1 MKLIIPRLCIALS
14 VSLGFTSFDC
24 NAQTDSKNRPDI
36 KLENKAP
43 TIAPGTLSLIA
54 GSTEGPGWAD
64 GVGLQAQ
71 FSRSTLNDF
80 GVNSKGLVID
90 SSGNLY
96 IADTGNHII
105 RKMTPQGVVTTIAG
119 KAGQAGST
127 DGMNSTARFKFPS
140 GLAIDAKNNLY
151 VADVANSTIRKIS
164 PEGQVS
170 TVAGSPGQFAWAD
183 GQGASARFNRP
194 MGITANAA
202 GELFVTDMIN
212 YCIRKI
218 SPNGVVSTIA
228 GQPGKQ
234 GLRDGTG
241 TQAQFGVAKD
251 IAVDADGVLYVADE
265 SNNAIRKISNNG
277 VVSTLSLIVEPA
289 RFNED
294 EVASL
299 KEPDGLAIDSAGNL
313 YVTQGAIIRV
323 IDKNGKASVIAGHHK
338 AGHLDG
344 RGSDAIF
351 RAMGKPALDAAGNIY
366 VADDNFIRRINK
378 QGDVSTIAGQKLT
391 GGYVDGPGADA
402 RFDLPFALVAD
413 KQGNLYVSDHGNNVI
428 RKISPIGVV
437 STVAGMPGPSGQGH
451 QDGEA
456 RSAKFKG
463 VSNLAL
469 DDRGSLYVVEIDNRD
484 IRKLDSKGKVSTVV
498 SAPKEDFFIDGVQQ
512 VDNNFSPDRIA
523 INSAGKIFFSSRDVL
538 YQLNAKGQATVFAGN
553 RAYRRKDGIGEDAVF
568 LSMTNIAF
576 DYKGNMVVFD
586 DQVLRKISPT
596 ANVTSW
602 GEYGEEFI
610 VQKDYK
616 FLYYPKDIVI
626 DKNDDIYFTFDST
639 IRKRTAS
646 DTVTTLAGI
655 AHAHGTQ
662 LGLIGSLYDPSS
674 LVRLGPKTFAVIS
687 GNAVLKLQLP

>member
-1 MKLIIPRLCIALS
+1 MKLIIPRLCFAIS

-24 NAQTDSKNRPDI
+24 NAQTDSKNRPVI

-54 GSTEGPGWAD
+54 GSVEGPGWAD

-71 FSRSTLNDF
+71 FSGSTLNDF
-80 GVNSKGLVID
+80 GVDRRGLIID
-90 SSGNLY
+90 TSGNLY

-105 RKMTPQGVVTTIAG
+105 RKMTPQGLVTTIAG
-119 KAGQAGST
+119 KAGQAGSA
-127 DGMNSTARFKFPS
+127 DGMNSTARFKFPA

-151 VADVANSTIRKIS
+151 VADIANSTIRKIT

-202 GELFVTDMIN
+202 GELFVTDVIN

-218 SPNGVVSTIA
+218 SPDGVVSTIA

-265 SNNAIRKISNNG
+265 SNNAIRKIANTG
-277 VVSTLSLIVEPA
+277 VVSTLSLVFEPA
-289 RFNED
+289 RFNEKELPSLD
-294 EVASL
+294 E
-299 KEPDGLAIDSAGNL
+299 PGGLAIDSLGNL
-313 YVTQGAIIRV
+313 YVTEEMVIRL
-323 IDKNGKASVIAGHHK
+323 IDKNGKASVIAGQHK

-344 RGSDAIF
+344 SGSEAIF
-351 RAMGKPALDAAGNIY
+351 SKMGKPVLDAAGNIY
-366 VADDNFIRRINK
+366 VADDSFIRKINK
-378 QGDVSTIAGQKLT
+378 QGDVSTIAGQKLR
-391 GGYVDGPGADA
+391 GEFVDGAGAEA
-402 RFDLPFALVAD
+402 RFDLPFGLVAD
-413 KQGNLYVSDHGNNVI
+413 KQGNLYVSDIGNNLI
-428 RKISPIGVV
+428 RKISPAGVV
-437 STVAGMPGPSGQGH
+437 STVAGIPGPSGIGH
-451 QDGEA
+451 EDGEA
-456 RSAKFKG
+456 RSAKFQG
-463 VSNLAL
+463 IYELAL
-469 DDRGSLYVVEIDNRD
+469 DGQGNLYVTESSNRD

-512 VDNNFSPDRIA
+512 VDSNFSPNRIA
-523 INSAGKIFFSSRDVL
+523 INSTGKIFFSSRDVL
-538 YQLNAKGQATVFAGN
+538 YQLNAKGQATIFAGS

-568 LSMTNIAF
+568 LSMTNMAF
-576 DYKGNMVVFD
+576 DRKGDMFVFD
-586 DQVLRKISPT
+586 DQVLRKITPT
-596 ANVTSW
+596 ANVTSL

-616 FLYYPKDIVI
+616 FLYYPRSIVI

-646 DTVTTLAGI
+646 GVVTTLAGV

-662 LGLIGSLYDPSS
+662 LGLIGSLYDPHS

-687 GNAVLKLQLP
+687 GNAILKLQLP